1 MEPRE
6 VMLQWRLP
14 LRVSDQRRMLVTL
27 LGTLGVYKT
36 PLLGLLGYYASRH
49 STPDPDEAWFVA
61 FAAAEHAVAV
71 ADRIRAHFPGAF
83 TRSTTDNILGD
94 DLAWYRL
101 RLHHI
106 TDIAL
111 SVTDDQQSAVYKTL
125 KRAMSVPDPRD
136 MPEGEA
142 RAEVYQQVLEGALMT
157 AAPDAM
163 TRAIASTGMGVDF
176 WTDFVR
182 RPHRNKDS
190 LSPPGHWLWNLAL

>member
-1 MEPRE
+1 MRIS
-6 VMLQWRLP
+6 
-14 LRVSDQRRMLVTL
+14 RVR
-27 LGTLGVYKT
+27 
-36 PLLGLLGYYASRH
+36 
-49 STPDPDEAWFVA
+49 
-61 FAAAEHAVAV
+61 
-71 ADRIRAHFPGAF
+71 F